1 VYIKTHSKSKKILIF
16 FLNSISIGFKTASF
30 FYLKIKSLNKK
41 QYRAAFI
48 ISVDN
53 LSFGGTGKTSLVIKI
68 CEELKKR
75 KIKFAIIT
83 RGYLSKFEKKSVLIN
98 SNQSPKEIGD
108 EAKVLKNTFPNQDIF
123 IGRKRKD
130 SIEKAIEN
138 KNRIIILD
146 DGFQSTN
153 IYKDCS
159 IMLLNLEHPYY
170 YLRNFKFLMRKEN
183 FILLY
188 STSQNH
194 LKNIKNVKKK
204 YKNSKYGTYKFEHE
218 NFYNKKG
225 KIINIKD
232 SPLIGFS
239 ALGDNS
245 RFKESL
251 STFNL
256 IGFRGYKDHFS
267 YTQNIIDDLNTLRT
281 DKKADYLVCTEK
293 DFVKLIN
300 LNLNNIPLI
309 YSKNIIE
316 FNFNLLGSIL
326 DYAKSKGFI

>member
-1 VYIKTHSKSKKILIF
+1 MYIKTHSKSKKILIF

-41 QYRAAFI
+41 HYRAAFI
-48 ISVDN
+48 ISVNN

-98 SNQSPKEIGD
+98 SNQSPEEIGD
-108 EAKVLKNTFPNQDIF
+108 EAKVLKNRFPNQDIF
-123 IGRKRKD
+123 VGKKRKD
-130 SIEKAIEN
+130 SIGKAIEN

-146 DGFQSTN
+146 DGFQSIN

-159 IMLLNLEHPYY
+159 IMLLNPEHPYY
-170 YLRNFKFLMRKEN
+170 YLRNFKFLIRKEN

-188 STSQNH
+188 NISQNH
-194 LKNIKNVKKK
+194 LKNIKKKH
-204 YKNSKYGTYKFEHE
+204 KNSKYCTYKFEHG

-232 SPLIGFS
+232 SSLIGFS

-256 IGFRGYKDHFS
+256 IGFLGYKDHFS
-267 YTQNIIDDLNTLRT
+267 YTQDIIDNLNTLRI
-281 DKKADYLVCTEK
+281 DKKADYLICTEK

-326 DYAKSKGFI
+326 NHAKRKGFI

>member
-1 VYIKTHSKSKKILIF
+1 MYIKIHSKSNKILIF

-41 QYRAAFI
+41 HYRAAFI
-48 ISVDN
+48 ISVNN

-98 SNQSPKEIGD
+98 SNQSPEEIGD
-108 EAKVLKNTFPNQDIF
+108 EAKVLKNRFPNQDIF
-123 IGRKRKD
+123 IGKKRKD

-138 KNRIIILD
+138 KNKIIILD

-159 IMLLNLEHPYY
+159 IMLLNPEHPYY

-183 FILLY
+183 FMLLY
-188 STSQNH
+188 STSQNY
-194 LKNIKNVKKK
+194 LKNIKKK
-204 YKNSKYGTYKFEHE
+204 YKNSKYGTYKFEHG

-225 KIINIKD
+225 KIINIKN

-256 IGFRGYKDHFS
+256 IGFRGYKDHLS
-267 YTQNIIDDLNTLRT
+267 YTQDIIDDLNTLRIG
-281 DKKADYLVCTEK
+281 KKADYLICTEK

-300 LNLNNIPLI
+300 LNLYNIPLI

-326 DYAKSKGFI
+326 NHAKSKGSI